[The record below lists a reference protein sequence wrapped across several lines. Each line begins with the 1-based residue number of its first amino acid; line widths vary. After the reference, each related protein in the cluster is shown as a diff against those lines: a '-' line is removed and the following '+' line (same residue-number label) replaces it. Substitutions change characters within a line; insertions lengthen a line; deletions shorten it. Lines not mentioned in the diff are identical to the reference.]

1 MESRGLR
8 SIWYANEGLAFLLEL
23 AALAWL
29 AWWGWT
35 IGPGLAGRLLLGL
48 GSPVLA
54 AVLWGRYA
62 SPRPTVRLPL
72 PGVLAVKAVVFLAA
86 SAALA
91 AVVGWLAALG
101 FALLCAANI
110 AFAEAGRPGLGGPQ
124 SGRPESGSGRHEPGR
139 PGPTERQPGSSR

>member
-1 MESRGLR
+1 MGSRGLR
-8 SIWYANEGLAFLLEL
+8 GAWYANEGLAFLLEL

-35 IGPGLAGRLLLGL
+35 IGPGPAGRLLLGL

-62 SPRPTVRLPL
+62 SPRAAVRLPL

-86 SAALA
+86 SAALGT
-91 AVVGWLAALG
+91 VVGWLPGLG
-101 FALLCAANI
+101 FALLCAANV
-110 AFAEAGRPGLGGPQ
+110 AFAEAGRLGP
-124 SGRPESGSGRHEPGR
+124 GSGPGG
-139 PGPTERQPGSSR
+139 PGPTEGQPGPSR